1 MQIKRSLAL
10 LLCLGSLW
18 FAGCATDTST
28 QPPVEDKSTPATT
41 TPEQSGGTGTQALPE
56 SGSTQSGALGGTAAD
71 ADLLAKRRVHFEFD
85 SSALDAEN
93 RQIVEA
99 HARYLVANPTL
110 RVTLEGHADER
121 GTREYNLA
129 LGERRA
135 QAVER
140 VMRVLGVAAGRLTVT
155 SYGEEKPIAPEH
167 NESAWALNRRVE
179 IIYQ

>member
-1 MQIKRSLAL
+1 MQTKLGLAL
-10 LLCLGSLW
+10 LLCAGSIWLG
-18 FAGCATDTST
+18 GCATDTGT
-28 QPPVEDKSTPATT
+28 QAPTVEDRTTPATT
-41 TPEQSGGTGTQALPE
+41 APEEGTGTQALPE
-56 SGSTQSGALGGTAAD
+56 GGETQAGALGGTEAD

-85 SSALDAEN
+85 SSALDEEN
-93 RQIVEA
+93 RRIVEA

-140 VMRVLGVAAGRLTVT
+140 VMRILGVSAGRLTTT
-155 SYGEEKPIAPEH
+155 SYGEEKPLAPEH

>member
-1 MQIKRSLAL
+1 MQMKHGLAL
-10 LLCLGSLW
+10 LLCVGSLW
-18 FAGCATDTST
+18 LAGCATDTGT
-28 QPPVEDKSTPATT
+28 AGPTVEDKTSATT
-41 TPEQSGGTGTQALPE
+41 APEGGTQALPE
-56 SGSTQSGALGGTAAD
+56 GGGPKAGALGGTATD

-85 SSALDAEN
+85 SSELDGEN

-99 HARYLVANPTL
+99 HARYLVANPNM
-110 RVTLEGHADER
+110 RVTLEGHCDER

-135 QAVER
+135 QAVAR
-140 VMRVLGVAAGRLTVT
+140 VMRVLGVDGNRLTLR
-155 SYGEEKPIAPEH
+155 SYGEEKPLAPEH

>member
-1 MQIKRSLAL
+1 MQIKLGLAL
-10 LLCLGSLW
+10 LCAGSLW
-18 FAGCATDTST
+18 LFGCATDTASQAPT
-28 QPPVEDKSTPATT
+28 VEDKTTATT
-41 TPEQSGGTGTQALPE
+41 SPDQPGTQGLSDTAGP
-56 SGSTQSGALGGTAAD
+56 QAGALGGTVAD

-85 SSALDAEN
+85 SSTLEGEN

-99 HARYLVANPTL
+99 HARYLAANPNL

-129 LGERRA
+129 LGERRS

-140 VMRVLGVAAGRLTVT
+140 VMRVLGVSADNLTTT
-155 SYGEEKPIAPEH
+155 SYGEEKPLAPEH